1 MRGKAAACEKRAALA
16 VTGGSA
22 PFALRPRLPW
32 GAAFPRCFHR
42 SFRCSTHPF
51 HIFIYHFFV
60 KIRYKERGFIMGKAG
75 LWFKRLWKRLRSFRF
90 TKKRVLLVSA
100 VLAAA
105 ALGFGVWRFLR
116 PAGGALPAMADAVRT
131 TRLEKTTLSESITV
145 TGTVESGSVANV
157 TTSLSY
163 PVKEIF
169 VQVGDTV
176 SEGDVICTLDSS
188 DLEEQLAKRQEAL
201 AESRETAQKNYDK
214 AVESYNSAAAKQT
227 EAYNAYASAASA
239 LETAR
244 NTEYLNA
251 ANSVSSY
258 QSAYDAALTA
268 EQEAGAALN
277 NANTAL
283 SAAQAACDAAQ
294 AALDADSANPELQAA
309 RDNAAAALT
318 AAQNTAAAAQSDY
331 TAKSAARQA
340 AEDAL
345 KTAKAN
351 SGYDALYQ
359 AYAAADQAWLQA
371 RSTYETATETL
382 RQAKENMETAAENLE
397 NAGTSDD
404 IEELEEQIADCTI
417 TAGAS
422 GTITTLNATVGSA
435 AVGGTSNTALAVIQ
449 NTDDLTVSITIDED
463 DIKSVAVGQ
472 QAIIKSD
479 ATGDTEI
486 AGTVS
491 QLSLTSGSTGGTQG
505 GTGSSGF
512 GAEVTV
518 TGKESG
524 LLIGLSAKV
533 EIILSQVTDVYAVPY
548 DAVGTDENGGSVV
561 YARSG
566 GETEFTAIP
575 VETGME
581 TDYYIEI
588 SGEGLSDGMEVKT
601 SANDTATAAA
611 GADDAQQSGENAM
624 FSMDMGGGMPGGDMP
639 GGGGGG
645 MPSGGPGGM

>member
-1 MRGKAAACEKRAALA
+1 M
-16 VTGGSA
+16 
-22 PFALRPRLPW
+22 
-32 GAAFPRCFHR
+32 
-42 SFRCSTHPF
+42 
-51 HIFIYHFFV
+51 
-60 KIRYKERGFIMGKAG
+60 
-75 LWFKRLWKRLRSFRF
+75 
-90 TKKRVLLVSA
+90 SA

-397 NAGTSDD
+397 NAGTSDE

-435 AVGGTSNTALAVIQ
+435 AGGGTSNTALAVIQ
-449 NTDDLTVSITIDED
+449 NTDDLKVSITIDED

-486 AGTVS
+486 AGTV
-491 QLSLTSGSTGGTQG
+491 T
-505 GTGSSGF
+505 
-512 GAEVTV
+512 EVTV
-518 TGKESG
+518 TGKDSG

-639 GGGGGG
+639 GGGG

>member
-1 MRGKAAACEKRAALA
+1 M
-16 VTGGSA
+16 
-22 PFALRPRLPW
+22 
-32 GAAFPRCFHR
+32 
-42 SFRCSTHPF
+42 
-51 HIFIYHFFV
+51 
-60 KIRYKERGFIMGKAG
+60 
-75 LWFKRLWKRLRSFRF
+75 
-90 TKKRVLLVSA
+90 
-100 VLAAA
+100 
-105 ALGFGVWRFLR
+105 
-116 PAGGALPAMADAVRT
+116 
-131 TRLEKTTLSESITV
+131 
-145 TGTVESGSVANV
+145 
-157 TTSLSY
+157 
-163 PVKEIF
+163 
-169 VQVGDTV
+169 
-176 SEGDVICTLDSS
+176 
-188 DLEEQLAKRQEAL
+188 
-201 AESRETAQKNYDK
+201 
-214 AVESYNSAAAKQT
+214 
-227 EAYNAYASAASA
+227 
-239 LETAR
+239 
-244 NTEYLNA
+244 
-251 ANSVSSY
+251 
-258 QSAYDAALTA
+258 
-268 EQEAGAALN
+268 
-277 NANTAL
+277 
-283 SAAQAACDAAQ
+283 
-294 AALDADSANPELQAA
+294 
-309 RDNAAAALT
+309 T

-397 NAGTSDD
+397 NAGTSDE

-435 AVGGTSNTALAVIQ
+435 AGGGTSNTALAVIQ
-449 NTDDLTVSITIDED
+449 NTDDLKVSIIIDED

-518 TGKESG
+518 TGKDSG

-639 GGGGGG
+639 GGG

>member
-1 MRGKAAACEKRAALA
+1 MNEKR
-16 VTGGSA
+16 
-22 PFALRPRLPW
+22 R
-32 GAAFPRCFHR
+32 
-42 SFRCSTHPF
+42 
-51 HIFIYHFFV
+51 
-60 KIRYKERGFIMGKAG
+60 E
-75 LWFKRLWKRLRSFRF
+75 
-90 TKKRVLLVSA
+90 
-100 VLAAA
+100 
-105 ALGFGVWRFLR
+105 
-116 PAGGALPAMADAVRT
+116 
-131 TRLEKTTLSESITV
+131 LEIGITC
-145 TGTVESGSVANV
+145 
-157 TTSLSY
+157 
-163 PVKEIF
+163 K
-169 VQVGDTV
+169 
-176 SEGDVICTLDSS
+176 
-188 DLEEQLAKRQEAL
+188 
-201 AESRETAQKNYDK
+201 
-214 AVESYNSAAAKQT
+214 
-227 EAYNAYASAASA
+227 
-239 LETAR
+239 
-244 NTEYLNA
+244 
-251 ANSVSSY
+251 
-258 QSAYDAALTA
+258 
-268 EQEAGAALN
+268 
-277 NANTAL
+277 
-283 SAAQAACDAAQ
+283 
-294 AALDADSANPELQAA
+294 
-309 RDNAAAALT
+309 
-318 AAQNTAAAAQSDY
+318 
-331 TAKSAARQA
+331 
-340 AEDAL
+340 DAL

-639 GGGGGG
+639 GGGG

>member
-1 MRGKAAACEKRAALA
+1 
-16 VTGGSA
+16 
-22 PFALRPRLPW
+22 
-32 GAAFPRCFHR
+32 
-42 SFRCSTHPF
+42 
-51 HIFIYHFFV
+51 
-60 KIRYKERGFIMGKAG
+60 MGKAG

-268 EQEAGAALN
+268 EQESGAALN

-397 NAGTSDD
+397 NAGTSDE

-435 AVGGTSNTALAVIQ
+435 AGGGTSNTALAVIQ
-449 NTDDLTVSITIDED
+449 NTDDLTV
-463 DIKSVAVGQ
+463 
-472 QAIIKSD
+472 
-479 ATGDTEI
+479 
-486 AGTVS
+486 
-491 QLSLTSGSTGGTQG
+491 
-505 GTGSSGF
+505 
-512 GAEVTV
+512 
-518 TGKESG
+518 TGKDSG

-639 GGGGGG
+639 GGGG

>member
-1 MRGKAAACEKRAALA
+1 
-16 VTGGSA
+16 
-22 PFALRPRLPW
+22 
-32 GAAFPRCFHR
+32 
-42 SFRCSTHPF
+42 
-51 HIFIYHFFV
+51 
-60 KIRYKERGFIMGKAG
+60 MGKAG

-351 SGYDALYQ
+351 S
-359 AYAAADQAWLQA
+359 
-371 RSTYETATETL
+371 
-382 RQAKENMETAAENLE
+382 
-397 NAGTSDD
+397 
-404 IEELEEQIADCTI
+404 
-417 TAGAS
+417 
-422 GTITTLNATVGSA
+422 
-435 AVGGTSNTALAVIQ
+435 
-449 NTDDLTVSITIDED
+449 TIDED

>member
-1 MRGKAAACEKRAALA
+1 
-16 VTGGSA
+16 
-22 PFALRPRLPW
+22 
-32 GAAFPRCFHR
+32 
-42 SFRCSTHPF
+42 
-51 HIFIYHFFV
+51 
-60 KIRYKERGFIMGKAG
+60 MGKKSS
-75 LWFKRLWKRLRSFRF
+75 LWFKQQKGCSRSGSP
-90 TKKRVLLVSA
+90 KKRVLLVSA

-116 PAGGALPAMADAVRT
+116 PAGGALPAMAGAVRT

-397 NAGTSDD
+397 NAGTSDE

-435 AVGGTSNTALAVIQ
+435 AGGGTSNTALAVIQ
-449 NTDDLTVSITIDED
+449 NTDDLKVSITIDED

-491 QLSLTSGSTGGTQG
+491 QLSLTSGSTGSTQG

-518 TGKESG
+518 TGKDSG

-548 DAVGTDENGGSVV
+548 DAVGTDEK
-561 YARSG
+561 R
-566 GETEFTAIP
+566 
-575 VETGME
+575 
-581 TDYYIEI
+581 
-588 SGEGLSDGMEVKT
+588 
-601 SANDTATAAA
+601 AAA
-611 GADDAQQSGENAM
+611 WFLRPQRRRNGIHGHPCGN
-624 FSMDMGGGMPGGDMP
+624 GHGNGLLY
-639 GGGGGG
+639 
-645 MPSGGPGGM
+645 

>member
-1 MRGKAAACEKRAALA
+1 
-16 VTGGSA
+16 
-22 PFALRPRLPW
+22 
-32 GAAFPRCFHR
+32 
-42 SFRCSTHPF
+42 
-51 HIFIYHFFV
+51 
-60 KIRYKERGFIMGKAG
+60 MGKAG

-105 ALGFGVWRFLR
+105 ALGF
-116 PAGGALPAMADAVRT
+116 GGALPAMADAVRT

-188 DLEEQLAKRQEAL
+188 DLEEQLAKWQEAL

-309 RDNAAAALT
+309 RDNAAALT

-397 NAGTSDD
+397 NAGTSDE

-435 AVGGTSNTALAVIQ
+435 AGGGTSNTALAVIQ
-449 NTDDLTVSITIDED
+449 NTDDLKVSITIDED

-491 QLSLTSGSTGGTQG
+491 QLSLTSGSTGSTQG

-518 TGKESG
+518 TGKDSG

-624 FSMDMGGGMPGGDMP
+624 FSMDMGGGMP
-639 GGGGGG
+639 
-645 MPSGGPGGM
+645 SGGPGGM

>member
-1 MRGKAAACEKRAALA
+1 MSASSAACR
-16 VTGGSA
+16 
-22 PFALRPRLPW
+22 
-32 GAAFPRCFHR
+32 
-42 SFRCSTHPF
+42 
-51 HIFIYHFFV
+51 
-60 KIRYKERGFIMGKAG
+60 
-75 LWFKRLWKRLRSFRF
+75 
-90 TKKRVLLVSA
+90 
-100 VLAAA
+100 
-105 ALGFGVWRFLR
+105 
-116 PAGGALPAMADAVRT
+116 
-131 TRLEKTTLSESITV
+131 
-145 TGTVESGSVANV
+145 
-157 TTSLSY
+157 
-163 PVKEIF
+163 
-169 VQVGDTV
+169 
-176 SEGDVICTLDSS
+176 
-188 DLEEQLAKRQEAL
+188 
-201 AESRETAQKNYDK
+201 
-214 AVESYNSAAAKQT
+214 
-227 EAYNAYASAASA
+227 
-239 LETAR
+239 
-244 NTEYLNA
+244 
-251 ANSVSSY
+251 
-258 QSAYDAALTA
+258 
-268 EQEAGAALN
+268 
-277 NANTAL
+277 
-283 SAAQAACDAAQ
+283 
-294 AALDADSANPELQAA
+294 
-309 RDNAAAALT
+309 
-318 AAQNTAAAAQSDY
+318 AAAQSDY

-397 NAGTSDD
+397 NAGTSDE

-435 AVGGTSNTALAVIQ
+435 AGGGTSNTALAVIQ
-449 NTDDLTVSITIDED
+449 NTDDLKVSITIDED

-491 QLSLTSGSTGGTQG
+491 QLSLTSGSTGSTQG

-518 TGKESG
+518 TGKDSG

-611 GADDAQQSGENAM
+611 GADDTQQSGENAM

-639 GGGGGG
+639 GGGG

>member
-1 MRGKAAACEKRAALA
+1 
-16 VTGGSA
+16 
-22 PFALRPRLPW
+22 
-32 GAAFPRCFHR
+32 
-42 SFRCSTHPF
+42 
-51 HIFIYHFFV
+51 
-60 KIRYKERGFIMGKAG
+60 MGKAG

-258 QSAYDAALTA
+258 QSAYDAAL
-268 EQEAGAALN
+268 
-277 NANTAL
+277 

-397 NAGTSDD
+397 NAGTSDE

-435 AVGGTSNTALAVIQ
+435 AGGGTSNTALAVIQ
-449 NTDDLTVSITIDED
+449 NTDDLKVSITIDED

-491 QLSLTSGSTGGTQG
+491 QLSLTSGSTGSTQG

-518 TGKESG
+518 TGKDSG

-639 GGGGGG
+639 GGGG

>member
-1 MRGKAAACEKRAALA
+1 
-16 VTGGSA
+16 
-22 PFALRPRLPW
+22 
-32 GAAFPRCFHR
+32 
-42 SFRCSTHPF
+42 
-51 HIFIYHFFV
+51 
-60 KIRYKERGFIMGKAG
+60 MGKAG
-75 LWFKRLWKRLRSFRF
+75 LWFKQMWKRLRSLRF
-90 TKKRVLLVSA
+90 TKKRVLLLSA

-116 PAGGALPAMADAVRT
+116 PAGGALPAMAGAVRT

-157 TTSLSY
+157 TTSLAY

-176 SEGDVICTLDSS
+176 SEGDVICT
-188 DLEEQLAKRQEAL
+188 
-201 AESRETAQKNYDK
+201 
-214 AVESYNSAAAKQT
+214 
-227 EAYNAYASAASA
+227 
-239 LETAR
+239 
-244 NTEYLNA
+244 
-251 ANSVSSY
+251 
-258 QSAYDAALTA
+258 
-268 EQEAGAALN
+268 
-277 NANTAL
+277 
-283 SAAQAACDAAQ
+283 
-294 AALDADSANPELQAA
+294 LDADSANPELQAA

-397 NAGTSDD
+397 NAGTSDE

-435 AVGGTSNTALAVIQ
+435 AGGGTSNTALAVIQ
-449 NTDDLTVSITIDED
+449 NTDDLKVSITIDED

-491 QLSLTSGSTGGTQG
+491 QLSLTSGSTGSTQG

-518 TGKESG
+518 TGKDSG

-639 GGGGGG
+639 GGGG